1 MTHDPFAPPV
11 PPEQED
17 PFAGPLF
24 DPTTGEVLD
33 VTSTDPQ
40 PDPLRPPTDVAAL
53 TAQARALMGV
63 KPAEVRDALRRMVT
77 DYAEGLRAERPAGP
91 VTSAAVHREATALA
105 EVRDYLR
112 ETAAAYDDAS
122 RLALECLQELTLE
135 VRGDE
140 VLTTGGS
147 RTMRVPVGGGQDM
160 RVTVTQKVEPVVN
173 ADEVLDVVV
182 ALATEAATTSAAT
195 GAPLVGVAPAIRGA
209 LDRYRSLISPPKWK
223 ITALQAWQRDLE
235 RNEDPA
241 AVKLA
246 AAIGG
251 RRKVGNPSTAVT
263 YTTPEEGT
271 DDDA

>member
-1 MTHDPFAPPV
+1 MTHDLFAGHIY
-11 PPEQED
+11 PEHED

-33 VTSTDPQ
+33 VVSTDPQ

-77 DYAEGLRAERPAGP
+77 DYAEGLRGERAGGP
-91 VTSAAVHREATALA
+91 VTSAVVHREATALA

-112 ETAAAYDDAS
+112 ETAAAYTDAAD
-122 RLALECLQELTLE
+122 LALECLQELTLE

-140 VLTTGGS
+140 VLSTGGS
-147 RTMRVPVGGGQDM
+147 RTLRVPVGGGQDM
-160 RVTVTQKVEPVVN
+160 RVTVTQKTEPIIDAEQVVGVIIGR
-173 ADEVLDVVV
+173 AASSAADVVAPEHMGTLAAV
-182 ALATEAATTSAAT
+182 VRDALA
-195 GAPLVGVAPAIRGA
+195 
-209 LDRYRSLISPPKWK
+209 RYASLASPPKWK

-235 RNEDPA
+235 RVEDPA

-251 RRKVGNPSTAVT
+251 RRKVGAPSTAVT

-271 DDDA
+271 DA